1 MARSGSTVQYQM
13 VCEIIESLG
22 LGMTMGWVQV
32 PNKELLDNL
41 ENAAFRKD
49 KFLVIKSHDFSPQI
63 KILVEAGKVKVVY
76 VYRDLRDVVV
86 SLANKFSKST
96 DNAIA
101 KLSHQLNNYYL
112 WTSLENIMISQYEN
126 MVVDLYSEVLK
137 IANYLE
143 LEVNNDLAR
152 SISNKLEIN
161 QQKQKVK
168 KLDYDPDVIKSSGND
183 LYDPVSQ
190 LHNNHINS
198 GKWGQWKE
206 SLSKEQIQF
215 IESWAFSWLMERG
228 YPLSTF
234 KNENC
239 LFQLPRPFQLIRLS
253 Q

>member
-49 KFLVIKSHDFSPQI
+49 KFLALKSHDFSPQI
-63 KILVEAGKVKVVY
+63 KTLV
-76 VYRDLRDVVV
+76 
-86 SLANKFSKST
+86 

-143 LEVNNDLAR
+143 VEVNNDLAR

-239 LFQLPRPFQLIRLS
+239 LIQLPRPF
-253 Q
+253 